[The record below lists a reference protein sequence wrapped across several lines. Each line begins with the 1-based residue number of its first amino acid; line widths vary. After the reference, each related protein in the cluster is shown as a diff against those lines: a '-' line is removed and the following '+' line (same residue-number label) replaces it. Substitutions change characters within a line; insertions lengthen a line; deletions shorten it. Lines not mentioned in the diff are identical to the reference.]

1 MARFFFQ
8 FLSFSY
14 RHQQRRGT
22 TLVLQ
27 CMFPIIEQ
35 KWIYVVI
42 VLNLSE
48 VLHLTAILL
57 QHGVL
62 YYSTCCKEA
71 LVHVRSKKMS
81 AYREARSGN
90 FLSRPTHVLGKT
102 LIYINPCSCVNS
114 HCRASPKLH
123 SFKCFSFHV
132 LWTVEMKS
140 AKLRMHPLHQMPCY
154 RHDLPA

>member
-8 FLSFSY
+8 FLSFCY
-14 RHQQRRGT
+14 RHLQRRGT
-22 TLVLQ
+22 TLVLH

-62 YYSTCCKEA
+62 YYSSCCKVA
-71 LVHVRSKKMS
+71 LVHVRSKKIS
-81 AYREARSGN
+81 LQRGKVRRLFVQTYTCSRRS
-90 FLSRPTHVLGKT
+90 
-102 LIYINPCSCVNS
+102 INLWRPCSCANS

-140 AKLRMHPLHQMPCY
+140 AKLRMYGLLPLHQMP
-154 RHDLPA
+154 